1 MSQKTKGMLTVLC
14 GNAIFGFSFLFSKI
28 AMQITI
34 PAVMIATRFTMAF
47 VVLNAIVLVGS
58 RIKKADGTA
67 LVEFSLKGKPF
78 KYVLVLA
85 LFQPVI
91 YFFAESYGI
100 VYTSSAF
107 AGAIIAVIPIAGIV
121 FDVVLMHSK
130 VTRKQIICAVGS
142 VVGVALTSI
151 GGEMT
156 VSIKGLVCLLIA
168 VVAGAL
174 FYALA
179 KFAAPYFNALE
190 RTYVMF
196 GIGSVAYIVFALIQA
211 RGSYGTL
218 IGAAFANPLFWASIL
233 YLSVV
238 SSVIAFLCLNYG
250 TERISVSQASLFANL
265 TTVIS
270 IAAGVVILHEAFT
283 IQQLIGAIVIL
294 VCVFI
299 STK

>member
-1 MSQKTKGMLTVLC
+1 MNQKTKGMLTVMC
-14 GNAIFGFSFLFSKI
+14 GNVIFGFSFLFSKL
-28 AMQITI
+28 AMQVTI
-34 PAVMIATRFTMAF
+34 PTVMIATRFTMAF
-47 VVLNAIVLVGS
+47 IVLNLIVILGT

-67 LVEFSLKGKPF
+67 LVDFSLKGKPI
-78 KYVLVLA
+78 KYVLILA

-91 YFFAESYGI
+91 YFCAESYGI

-107 AGAIIAVIPIAGIV
+107 AGTIIAVIPIAGIV
-121 FDVVLMHSK
+121 FDVVLMHSA

-142 VVGVALTSI
+142 VIGVALTSI
-151 GGEMT
+151 GGEIS
-156 VSIKGLVCLLIA
+156 VSVKGLVCLFIA

-179 KFAAPYFNALE
+179 KIAAPYFNALE

-196 GIGSVAYIVFALIQA
+196 GIGSAAYIIFALVQT
-211 RGSYGTL
+211 RGSYDTL
-218 IGAAFANPLFWASIL
+218 IGAAYAQPIFWISIL

-238 SSVIAFLCLNYG
+238 SSVVAFLCLNYG

-270 IAAGVVILHEAFT
+270 IAAGVIILHEAFS
-283 IQQLIGAIVIL
+283 IQQFVGAVIIL
-294 VCVFI
+294 VCVYI